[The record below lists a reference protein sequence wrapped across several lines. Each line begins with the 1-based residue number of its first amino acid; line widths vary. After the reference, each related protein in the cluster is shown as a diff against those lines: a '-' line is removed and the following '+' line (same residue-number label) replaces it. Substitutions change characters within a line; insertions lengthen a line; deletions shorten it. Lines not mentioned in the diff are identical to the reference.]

1 MVRKLQYKKKA
12 YGRNIRPQT
21 VTSQVMDYESN
32 DLHGKSR
39 VGMIINSTKK
49 AKQLDGNLR

>member
-32 DLHGKSR
+32 DLQGKSR